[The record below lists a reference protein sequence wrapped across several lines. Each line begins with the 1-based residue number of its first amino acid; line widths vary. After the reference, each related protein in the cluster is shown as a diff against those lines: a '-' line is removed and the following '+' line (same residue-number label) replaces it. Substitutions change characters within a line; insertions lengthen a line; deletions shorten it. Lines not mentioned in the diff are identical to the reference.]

1 MRTRLRRY
9 FIAGLLVF
17 LPLAVTFTVLAWLF
31 RVLDNFLGRLIAS
44 VLGYTVPGVGL
55 VATVAVIFL
64 IGALVTNVLGRRLVQ
79 AMDAIF
85 MRIPLARSIYS
96 ATKQISDSIFI
107 KRKGAFQRV
116 VLLEWPRKGTY
127 IIGFVTGE
135 SGAEKWIGS
144 SRRFLNVFMITTP
157 NPTSGFLMFVPED
170 ETIPL
175 EISVEDALK
184 LVLSG
189 GIVGPMEPLPP
200 AMVPPVTVPAGAQNA
215 AESQGAEG
223 TSS

>member
-1 MRTRLRRY
+1 MRTQLRRY
-9 FIAGLLVF
+9 FVAGLLVF

-31 RVLDNFLGRLIAS
+31 QFLDNFLGRLITYIF
-44 VLGYTVPGVGL
+44 GRPIPGAGL

-64 IGALVTNVLGRRLVQ
+64 IGALVTNVLGRRMVR
-79 AMDAIF
+79 AMDSIL

-107 KRKGAFQRV
+107 RRKGAFQRV
-116 VLLEWPRKGTY
+116 VLLQWPRKGTY
-127 IIGFVTGE
+127 IIGFVTADG
-135 SGAEKWIGS
+135 GAEKWIGS
-144 SRRFLNVFMITTP
+144 PRRFLNVFMVTTP
-157 NPTSGFLMFVPED
+157 NPTSGFLMFVPEE

-175 EISVEDALK
+175 PISVEDALK

-200 AMVPPVTVPAGAQNA
+200 AAVPQVTVPAGTETAGSPDLNEA
-215 AESQGAEG
+215 
-223 TSS
+223 SS